1 MNFQTTYEV
10 QTFKIGK
17 TLVLS
22 DPKKIVLIERNNQF
36 YIDNQLFLIDK
47 KCCKMFHNSSIKN
60 EGFIIKKVIV
70 ARAPELPPLPVF
82 DEDYDILEVPPPI
95 PPLPSCKIDDMKNF
109 LSRLPKDISQ
119 YIKEMVPIPYTL
131 ETHIA
136 KHSRYIQDLYKKD
149 RAKNPQKNDCFAASF
164 NPKDNQKY
172 YGIYLP
178 VHYEEKEKAKKL
190 GCSWDNEK
198 KSWYVKTGV
207 KSLREIKS
215 YSRSEYLR
223 FAQIISKWYDD
234 KDDKI
239 EYRDMEGLQ
248 LETNRYSSRYNIYA
262 NKHFVNHK
270 NIKLIPDY

>member
-60 EGFIIKKVIV
+60 EGFIIKKVI
-70 ARAPELPPLPVF
+70 ASPA
-82 DEDYDILEVPPPI
+82 
-95 PPLPSCKIDDMKNF
+95 CKIDDMKNF

-207 KSLREIKS
+207 KSLRGIKS